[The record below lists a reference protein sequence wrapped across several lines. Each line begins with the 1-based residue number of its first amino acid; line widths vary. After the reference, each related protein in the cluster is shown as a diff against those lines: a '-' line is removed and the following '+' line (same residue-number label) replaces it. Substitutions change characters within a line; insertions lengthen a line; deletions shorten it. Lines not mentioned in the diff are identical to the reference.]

1 MCHVTLSHVA
11 FLKQRRFRARL
22 LWITY
27 SNIDSVRLA
36 LTKHTQAAT
45 HRLAPLLIRPFAP
58 CHGAILNRAVLSC
71 PYKKP
76 QLLKAISTLYINLH
90 APSPPMQLVSL
101 PSDILIIFLQHLT
114 VHDLGILSR
123 TCRLLNILVCSNASV
138 VSNFLILLVG
148 QRLRL
153 GRLLA
158 QPPPAIV

>member
-1 MCHVTLSHVA
+1 
-11 FLKQRRFRARL
+11 
-22 LWITY
+22 
-27 SNIDSVRLA
+27 
-36 LTKHTQAAT
+36 
-45 HRLAPLLIRPFAP
+45 
-58 CHGAILNRAVLSC
+58 
-71 PYKKP
+71 
-76 QLLKAISTLYINLH
+76 
-90 APSPPMQLVSL
+90 MQLVSL

-158 QPPPAIV
+158 QPPSAIV